1 MDTQEQQRI
10 LGVFISLLFLFII
23 NFFFYFLSIILFSP
37 FVCFVMIFQLV
48 TSRLYLTNIPGAV
61 QHTPKLVY
69 INSLKGPPFFLF
81 FFSFEIS
88 TFHLLCWYSF
98 LERFFY
104 IYTHAFALFPN
115 PLLFLLDTL
124 ESHRR
129 WSPSVFFSII
139 CATRFALIRAAP
151 CVCVCLLCLA
161 GGFILISHVI
171 SHLSLSLT
179 MWPSAFSDRWL
190 S

>member
-37 FVCFVMIFQLV
+37 FVCFVMIFQLI

-81 FFSFEIS
+81 FFWNFNLPSFVLIFIS
-88 TFHLLCWYSF
+88 RTILLY
-98 LERFFY
+98 L
-104 IYTHAFALFPN
+104 YTRVCFVPQPPCIFVGHFGIP
-115 PLLFLLDTL
+115 
-124 ESHRR
+124 
-129 WSPSVFFSII
+129 SPMEPF
-139 CATRFALIRAAP
+139 
-151 CVCVCLLCLA
+151 CLLLYNLCDQ
-161 GGFILISHVI
+161 IRI
-171 SHLSLSLT
+171 
-179 MWPSAFSDRWL
+179 D
-190 S
+190 